1 MLEIAHKNLK
11 ATATDMFKDLN
22 IMMTVMIE
30 QIRNS
35 KREMKQKINEKK
47 KYLGL
52 IDLSKMIN

>member
-47 KYLGL
+47 NYLGL

>member
-1 MLEIAHKNLK
+1 MLEIAYKNLK

>member
-47 KYLGL
+47 NISW
-52 IDLSKMIN
+52 ID

>member
-11 ATATDMFKDLN
+11 TTATDMFKDLN

-30 QIRNS
+30 QIKNS

-47 KYLGL
+47 KNLGL